1 MLIYDAEF
9 CTISVR
15 LLQFIFLMCVVL
27 YLYIFILLRL
37 FSLQIWFMLVFWEN
51 KSYYHALLQAD
62 GTRKDK
68 ANRRLHVPVSE
79 NIYGAM
85 NKAEILEA
93 QEKELQLADQD
104 RTTELIK
111 DNKNQL
117 ESYIYETR
125 SKVHIQYLSD
135 M

>member
-1 MLIYDAEF
+1 M
-9 CTISVR
+9 
-15 LLQFIFLMCVVL
+15 
-27 YLYIFILLRL
+27 
-37 FSLQIWFMLVFWEN
+37 
-51 KSYYHALLQAD
+51 
-62 GTRKDK
+62 
-68 ANRRLHVPVSE
+68 SE

-85 NKAEILEA
+85 TKAEISEA
-93 QEKELQLADQD
+93 LEKELQLADQD
-104 RTTELIK
+104 KATELIK

>member
-1 MLIYDAEF
+1 M
-9 CTISVR
+9 
-15 LLQFIFLMCVVL
+15 
-27 YLYIFILLRL
+27 
-37 FSLQIWFMLVFWEN
+37 
-51 KSYYHALLQAD
+51 
-62 GTRKDK
+62 
-68 ANRRLHVPVSE
+68 SE